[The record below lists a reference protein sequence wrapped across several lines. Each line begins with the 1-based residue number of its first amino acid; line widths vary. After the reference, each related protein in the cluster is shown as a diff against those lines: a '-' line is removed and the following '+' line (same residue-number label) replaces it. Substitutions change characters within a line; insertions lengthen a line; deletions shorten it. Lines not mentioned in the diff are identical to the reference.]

1 MWTPLYTSS
10 SRFVLVV
17 TYYIYQ
23 GAAAVFSEIP
33 RNVPSKCVN
42 AIWEKWAGWLGRMGS
57 SLFFEACVS
66 RRIQRR
72 YTLQSHKY
80 YKKSVVKMNFKVG
93 SVVNTFFNSC
103 QK

>member
-23 GAAAVFSEIP
+23 GAAAVVFSEIP

-66 RRIQRR
+66 R
-72 YTLQSHKY
+72 SH
-80 YKKSVVKMNFKVG
+80 SSSNLH
-93 SVVNTFFNSC
+93 
-103 QK
+103 